1 MPRRSGL
8 GGEGRGEDHRGDT
21 GLCCLV
27 LLFVMRER
35 SGTLP
40 ASMNGPAEN
49 ENSRWGENRDT
60 VEAKSLKDEG
70 LALVAGG
77 RRLCSVER
85 ADESGFGRES
95 GGDKGKAGLGGPA
108 FPNDAPPLLT

>member
-1 MPRRSGL
+1 
-8 GGEGRGEDHRGDT
+8 
-21 GLCCLV
+21 
-27 LLFVMRER
+27 MRER

-40 ASMNGPAEN
+40 AHANGPAEN

-77 RRLCSVER
+77 QHLCSVER
-85 ADESGFGRES
+85 ADELDFGRET
-95 GGDKGKAGLGGPA
+95 GGDEGKAGLGSPA
-108 FPNDAPPLLT
+108 FPNDGHPPF